1 MINKHPEYQ
10 YLELLREALEKGY
23 RKVDRGTGDASFSLF
38 GKQMR
43 FDLSEGFPLLTT
55 KKVYW
60 KGVIHELYWF
70 MSGQSNI
77 KYLVDNNI
85 HIWDDYPYK
94 IYKLK
99 DGEETIPLKAAVEL
113 PEIFPTEPIGLVAN

>member
-1 MINKHPEYQ
+1 MRKIHPEQQ
-10 YLELLREALEKGY
+10 YLELLEEALEKGY
-23 RKVDRGTGDASFSLF
+23 RKVDRGTGDASYSLF

-43 FDLSEGFPLLTT
+43 FDLAEGFPLLTT

-60 KGVIHELYWF
+60 KGVTHELYWF

-77 KYLVDNNI
+77 KYLVDNNV

-94 IYKLK
+94 IYLKSQNSNLKTTSQSSKLTK
-99 DGEETIPLKAAVEL
+99 GEFIDK
-113 PEIFPTEPIGLVAN
+113 I